1 MGLRARLQAAT
12 LGLYPGAIKWAMAVF
27 DLPEAIAV
35 ARMQVG
41 SMRCGLMWQ
50 PSAWSCV
57 R

>member
-41 SMRCGLMWQ
+41 SMRCGLLWQ